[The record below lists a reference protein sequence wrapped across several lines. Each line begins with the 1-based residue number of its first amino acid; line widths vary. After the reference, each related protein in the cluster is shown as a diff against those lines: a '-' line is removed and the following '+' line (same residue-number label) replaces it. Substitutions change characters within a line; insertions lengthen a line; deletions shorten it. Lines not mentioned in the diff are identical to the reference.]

1 MTVKR
6 ADLTPVTPEELRKLN
21 DALIARQGLHLRPG
35 ESIVLAARRTAE
47 STQAVVVLA
56 TSDESF
62 RLELEA
68 VVLTDDEHKNLG
80 DSDAILDA
88 AVDFVDAMFSEFVL
102 NERTSRFHD
111 DWRVYD
117 FDGYMVRFR
126 GFATNPSADAMAD
139 AWLLKHG
146 VSDDEL

>member
-1 MTVKR
+1 MTGKT

-21 DALIARQGLHLRPG
+21 EALIARQGLHLRPG
-35 ESIVLAARRTAE
+35 ESIALAARRTKE
-47 STQAVVVLA
+47 STQAMIVLA
-56 TSDESF
+56 ASDESF

-68 VVLTDDEHKNLG
+68 VVLSDDEHKSEG
-80 DSDAILDA
+80 EEDAFLDA

-117 FDGYMVRFR
+117 FDGFMVRFR
-126 GFATNPSADAMAD
+126 GFSTNPSADAMAD
-139 AWLLKHG
+139 EWLLKHG
-146 VSDDEL
+146 VSDDEI